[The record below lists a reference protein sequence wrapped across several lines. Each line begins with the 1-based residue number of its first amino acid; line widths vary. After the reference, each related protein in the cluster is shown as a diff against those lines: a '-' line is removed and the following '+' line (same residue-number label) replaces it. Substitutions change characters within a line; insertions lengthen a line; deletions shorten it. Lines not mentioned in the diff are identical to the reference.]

1 MAETEEENKFKV
13 PYTAFKVFSR
23 QKLLGLNTLADVE
36 RELPTLVSM
45 LDTVTKELI
54 DKCMNTSESL
64 HSKLD
69 DVHGICL
76 ERDETTYDLF
86 MRAGMR
92 IIYILRQMECEKEN
106 DLQLIKKILSSV
118 YEDLSDYS
126 LIKTIEEIFNAKND
140 YIDKKLKDNKYWY
153 ETYKEVTA

>member
-1 MAETEEENKFKV
+1 MDETEEENKFDA
-13 PYTAFKVFSR
+13 PYNAFKAFSR

-36 RELPTLVSM
+36 RELPTLVNM

-69 DVHGICL
+69 DVFSICT
-76 ERDETTYDLF
+76 ERDETMYNLF

-92 IIYILRQMECEKEN
+92 IIYILRQMECAKES
-106 DLQLIKKILSSV
+106 DHQLIKKILSTV
-118 YEDLSDYS
+118 YEDLSDRG
-126 LIKTIEEIFNAKND
+126 LMNTIAEIFSAKND
-140 YIDKKLKDNKYWY
+140 YIDEKLKDNKYWY
-153 ETYKEVTA
+153 ETYKEVTV